1 MCVPYLQG
9 LHVVVT
15 LLFHVV
21 VTLLFTFSL
30 PPNCPL
36 ALSMGGPDDYAA
48 VLEQYNASKRE
59 YTRLKQQADR
69 DERRGAR
76 RPPGAAGPSVAADA
90 RLYLVSRRG
99 PGSFIVAD
107 TRRSYTVAIGTRHTC
122 TCRQSQLP
130 CAHIRWV
137 LTRCLGAAA
146 SQQAG
151 LSEAELS
158 RVLEA
163 STAQPISR
171 RRADTRPPALHS
183 ETERWMLGLS
193 TEDAWLLSQPL
204 IEAPRE
210 EGGGGA
216 PRRPIEE
223 DDTCPVC
230 MEPMD
235 TAATDAKECLTWCH
249 STSRE
254 CCGRPLHR
262 ECLRIWGQHQ
272 AAGSSPTCPMCRAPI
287 DVDERSPAQI
297 HEAAAARER
306 QRTLRDGLEQIAL
319 REAWRTVARRREA
332 TEAADVLGGDSRL
345 VEAVAAHEQGVPRQ
359 PAGAPPA
366 PPTLTNP
373 QQTLL
378 VPRLPQASGQARPSV
393 EPPPTGP
400 SAVPQPSAVQ
410 PSAFQPSWGA
420 CCALPPRT
428 LALAGRPGAPAARSL
443 LQPSTRRGSGEGGT
457 PGGGGELHRGLA
469 PVPLAVPPVPI
480 AVQAIRVGCA
490 AGGGVSL
497 PPRRAVASGRL
508 VGRSCFGH
516 SAVGATPCGR
526 PSI

>member
-1 MCVPYLQG
+1 
-9 LHVVVT
+9 
-15 LLFHVV
+15 
-21 VTLLFTFSL
+21 
-30 PPNCPL
+30 
-36 ALSMGGPDDYAA
+36 MGGASADYAA

-76 RPPGAAGPSVAADA
+76 RLPGAAGPSVPADA

-107 TRRSYTVAIGTRHTC
+107 ARRSYTVAIGTRHTC
-122 TCRQSQLP
+122 TCRQSEMP

-137 LTRCLGAAA
+137 LTRCLGAVA

-183 ETERWMLGLS
+183 DTERWMLGLS

-204 IEAPRE
+204 IDAPHE

-216 PRRPIEE
+216 PRRPVDE

-235 TAATDAKECLTWCH
+235 TAATDAKDCLTWCH

-272 AAGSSPTCPMCRAPI
+272 AAGSLPTCPMCRAPI

-297 HEAAAARER
+297 QEAAAARER

-332 TEAADVLGGDSRL
+332 TEVAEVLGGDSRL
-345 VEAVAAHEQGVPRQ
+345 VEAVAARGQGVPRL
-359 PAGAPPA
+359 PPGAPPA
-366 PPTLTNP
+366 PPNLTTP

-378 VPRLPQASGQARPSV
+378 VPRLPQASGQARPCV

-400 SAVPQPSAVQ
+400 LAVPQPSAFQPSAFQPSAFQ
-410 PSAFQPSWGA
+410 PSAFQPSWGT

-428 LALAGRPGAPAARSL
+428 LALAGRPGAPAATSL
-443 LQPSTRRGSGEGGT
+443 LQPSTRLGSGEGGT
-457 PGGGGELHRGLA
+457 PGGGGELHRGPA
-469 PVPLAVPPVPI
+469 PVRVPV
-480 AVQAIRVGCA
+480 AVQTSRVGCA
-490 AGGGVSL
+490 AGGASL